1 MIGKQDWLEMAE
13 QIRLLEEKMASN
25 FKRLAEKVEDPWLRS
40 KLTALYHEE
49 KKHMGAVERMKRLI
63 DRG

>member
-1 MIGKQDWLEMAE
+1 MIGKQDWQEMAE

-25 FKRLAEKVEDPWLRS
+25 YKRLAAKVEDPRLRS
-40 KLTALYHEE
+40 TLTALYHEE
-49 KKHMGAVERMKRLI
+49 KAHVGVVARMMRLI

>member
-13 QIRLLEEKMASN
+13 QIRLMEEKMASTY
-25 FKRLAEKVEDPWLRS
+25 KTLAARVEDPRLRS
-40 KLTALYHEE
+40 TLTTLYHEE
-49 KKHMGAVERMKRLI
+49 KTHVDVVERMKRLI